1 MSGMKRNR
9 IRGLVG
15 GLLLLVAVFAATGE
29 TQQPDRTQVHPFAQ
43 KRLVYQIPGMKDVS
57 RSRGIPYDSEGGSN
71 LKLDIYFPPQSDR
84 GHKLPVV
91 ILISGYPDSAIKKY
105 YGVNQ
110 KDLGLFDSWAE
121 LIAASGMIAVT
132 YESERSAG
140 ETDRAI
146 AFLRKNAATYGIDP
160 EHIAL
165 FGCSANTLTAQS
177 MMQDPVPGIK
187 CAVFYYPILATPD
200 GKDAD
205 IIAASAKRYGF
216 YWDGINKIERI
227 PKDVPIFVVSV
238 GREIHPEVKETT
250 DHFVREVMSRGIP
263 LTYIHYAGGQHDFDV
278 QDDTEEARSII
289 RQTVDFLKTHLMH

>member
-1 MSGMKRNR
+1 MKQNNG
-9 IRGLVG
+9 RGLVG
-15 GLLLLVAVFAATGE
+15 SFLLFTVAVAATGRP
-29 TQQPDRTQVHPFAQ
+29 QQPDRAQVHPFVQ
-43 KRLVYQIPGMKDVS
+43 KRLVYQVPGMKDVL
-57 RSRGIPYDSEGGSN
+57 RSRGIPYDSESGSS

-84 GHKLPVV
+84 GHTLPLV
-91 ILISGYPDSAIKKY
+91 ILVSGYPDSAIKKY

-121 LIAASGMIAVT
+121 LIAVSGMIAAR

-146 AFLRKNAATYGIDP
+146 AFLRKNAGTYGIDP
-160 EHIAL
+160 ERIAL

-177 MMQDPVPGIK
+177 LMQDPVPGIK

-200 GKDAD
+200 GRDAA

-216 YWDGINKIERI
+216 YWDGIKKIERI
-227 PKDVPIFVVSV
+227 PRNIPLFVVSV
-238 GREIHPEVKETT
+238 GRESHPEVKETT
-250 DHFVREVMSRGIP
+250 DHFVREAMSLGIP

-278 QDDTEEARSII
+278 QDDTEEA
-289 RQTVDFLKTHLMH
+289 Q